1 MTRQVS
7 AAVIAVAVTAI
18 YALRIDP
25 VAGLIVDDAWYIVL
39 AKAIAQGDGYRL
51 ISSATAQILP
61 AFPPGFPAILSVVFR
76 ASPEYPGNLWLLK
89 SVSIVAMLGVG
100 LVTYRYLVRYRSAR
114 PPLAAAVAIS
124 TVLSPALVFL
134 ATSTV
139 MAECVFTL
147 AQLGVVLVIER
158 AARAESAPRMQR
170 DLCLA
175 AVMAAGAVLL
185 RSAGIAVVLAGA
197 VYLVKARGWRWAMV
211 FGAVVAACLTPWAV
225 YANVHAPTRAE
236 RVAHGG
242 SIAYTYDDLLTMR
255 KGGYPTSGRASL
267 DDLPARV
274 GVNLV
279 NVFGRSVGAIIFPA
293 AFRGSGESGQEVVA
307 LGGETGLQA
316 ASMGG
321 ATATV
326 IVSLVIS
333 AITLAGFVGIARQHF
348 TLGEVFVPLSIGMIV
363 LVPAP
368 SFRYML
374 PLVPFVFFYFFAG
387 LETIVSGFRRAGAH
401 DPRPV
406 MRIAALCVTL
416 LFGLEHAQYLWQ
428 LRVGPLPNW
437 IEDHREVSELA
448 GWMER
453 NLPATAAV
461 ATTNPGLVYLLTSRT
476 TVGSDDPEAN
486 WERWRTSGIRY
497 VAALRPAELPR
508 AALGYRLLYRSLGQG
523 LWILELRSP

>member
-18 YALRIDP
+18 YALRLDR

-39 AKAIAQGDGYRL
+39 GKAIARGDGYRL

-76 ASPEYPGNLWLLK
+76 VSPEYPANLWLLK

-100 LVTYRYLVRYRSAR
+100 VVTYRYLVRYRNAR
-114 PPLAAAVAIS
+114 SPLAEAVAIS

-147 AQLGVVLVIER
+147 AQLAVVLVIER

-170 DLCLA
+170 DVCLA

-185 RSAGIAVVLAGA
+185 RSAGIALVVAGA
-197 VYLVKARGWRWAMV
+197 VYLVKARGWRSAMLFGAMV
-211 FGAVVAACLTPWAV
+211 AVCLTPWAV
-225 YANVHAPTRAE
+225 YANAHTPTRAE
-236 RVAHGG
+236 RAAHGG
-242 SIAYTYDDLLTMR
+242 SVAYTYDDLLTMR
-255 KGGYPTSGRASL
+255 RGGHPSSGRAGL

-279 NVFGRSVGAIIFPA
+279 NVLGRSVGAIIFPA

-374 PLVPFVFFYFFAG
+374 PLAPFVFFYFFAG
-387 LETIVSGFRRAGAH
+387 LEAIVSAFRRGAH

-406 MRIAALCVTL
+406 VRIAALCVTL

-428 LRVGPLPNW
+428 LRMGPPPNW
-437 IEDHREVSELA
+437 LEDHQEVSELA

-461 ATTNPGLVYLLTSRT
+461 ATTNPGLVYLLTSRR

-508 AALGYRLLYRSLGQG
+508 AALGYRLLYRSPGQG